1 MNTLQTVENA
11 EISDRPNP
19 VATMRPG
26 DTVRVHVRI
35 REGEKERIQVFEGVI
50 IARRRAGIRSTV
62 TIRKISSGLGV
73 ERIFPIYSPA
83 IAKVDWVRRGRVR
96 RSKLYYL
103 RKLSGKK
110 ARLREVRIRR

>member
-1 MNTLQTVENA
+1 MNTLHSVEQQELA
-11 EISDRPNP
+11 DRPNP
-19 VATMRPG
+19 VADMRPG

-50 IARRRAGIRSTV
+50 IARRRAGIRSTITV
-62 TIRKISSGLGV
+62 RKISSGLGV

-110 ARLREVRIRR
+110 ARLREVRIKR